1 MMKKR
6 YPLLILLILSLLIL
20 SGCAGKNAAEPEAAA
35 NVDLTEPAASSVTNS
50 EDRIPLLPEAADLAA
65 LLPQKDTVRLEIGMY
80 HDAFTVENADGLGFS
95 VEKGQIKEN
104 AVKAEEGASTI
115 EEIVSTTYRVPFA
128 EAYRLSYDEP
138 QENCN
143 FKVSW
148 SDGAAFARAE
158 GSGIQTVECSLSGIR
173 LTGENMRFT
182 LKYFAENGAQELL
195 KITGAE
201 ESAVCLIRTADGF
214 RFYCGNGAHMELPDH
229 DELHAVCA
237 LEIPAGTVGV
247 LEHASE
253 GYDAALYTEPF
264 PE

>member
-1 MMKKR
+1 MKKR
-6 YPLLILLILSLLIL
+6 YQLLILFILSLVIF
-20 SGCAGKNAAEPEAAA
+20 SGCAANNAARAEEAAA
-35 NVDLTEPAASSVTNS
+35 NVDLTEPAASSVTDS
-50 EDRIPLLPEAADLAA
+50 EDQIPLLPDAADLAA

-80 HDAFTVENADGLGFS
+80 HDAFAVENADGLGFS

-104 AVKAEEGASTI
+104 AVKAEEGASSL

-128 EAYRLSYDEP
+128 EAYCLSYDEP

-148 SDGAAFARAE
+148 SDGAVFARVK
-158 GSGIQTVECSLSGIR
+158 GSGIRTVECSLSGIR

-214 RFYCGNGAHMELPDH
+214 RFYCENGAHMELPDH
-229 DELHAVCA
+229 DEIHAVCA

-253 GYDAALYTEPF
+253 GYDAELSTEPF
-264 PE
+264 PD